1 VAPWEKGEQSL
12 LKAAAKIP
20 GPSCLP
26 GVIPLH
32 VLIGR
37 DFQVFGAR
45 MTPIVSGLRAPRAT
59 PPILIEVES
68 ELGLKANRCEE
79 SHRRLQRYS
88 YLGRSVL
95 RREKLS

>member
-1 VAPWEKGEQSL
+1 
-12 LKAAAKIP
+12 
-20 GPSCLP
+20 
-26 GVIPLH
+26 
-32 VLIGR
+32 
-37 DFQVFGAR
+37 